1 MKNLSYFK
9 NVKNNTYL
17 LLTRSPKP
25 VKKKALVEEY
35 IAMSKKVAKIAK
47 STVYEHDPDKLYANI
62 TQALFTL
69 KKKGLVESP
78 SRAFYSAI
86 EGGWVQTKDTPNE
99 AFLQHGENYLL
110 TQEISRSICWKEE
123 EVETPTEEV
132 ETPTEEVETPTE
144 EVETPTEEVETPTE
158 EAVETLAEEAVET
171 LAEEVETLAEEAV
184 ETLAEEVET
193 PTEEAVE
200 TPTEEVETPTEEVV
214 ETLAEEVETPTE
226 EVVETLAEEVSLD
239 EILEDSFYLD
249 DIEVLDVDP
258 SDYDFER
265 LNLQVMPKRGGT
277 LIGCFSVARGDD
289 FLLIS
294 KGDKTVLVPMT
305 NLVRE
310 EYPNAVQ
317 VFLTKACEDFIHAPT
332 ASYAAERVCQVL
344 LVCQDA
350 HNHQNPLD
358 GLVSRCEG
366 YCPVNQVWLGK
377 AKEVNHV

>member
-123 EVETPTEEV
+123 EVETPTEE
-132 ETPTEEVETPTE
+132 
-144 EVETPTEEVETPTE
+144 
-158 EAVETLAEEAVET
+158 AVETLAEEAVET

-200 TPTEEVETPTEEVV
+200 TPT
-214 ETLAEEVETPTE
+214 EEVETPTE

>member
-132 ETPTEEVETPTE
+132 ETPT
-144 EVETPTEEVETPTE
+144 
-158 EAVETLAEEAVET
+158 
-171 LAEEVETLAEEAV
+171 
-184 ETLAEEVET
+184 
-193 PTEEAVE
+193 
-200 TPTEEVETPTEEVV
+200 
-214 ETLAEEVETPTE
+214 
-226 EVVETLAEEVSLD
+226 EEVSLD

>member
-132 ETPTEEVETPTE
+132 
-144 EVETPTEEVETPTE
+144 
-158 EAVETLAEEAVET
+158 VETLA
-171 LAEEVETLAEEAV
+171 
-184 ETLAEEVET
+184 
-193 PTEEAVE
+193 EEAVE
-200 TPTEEVETPTEEVV
+200 TPTEEVETPT
-214 ETLAEEVETPTE
+214 
-226 EVVETLAEEVSLD
+226 EEVSLD

>member
-110 TQEISRSICWKEE
+110 TQEISRSICWKE
-123 EVETPTEEV
+123 
-132 ETPTEEVETPTE
+132 
-144 EVETPTEEVETPTE
+144 
-158 EAVETLAEEAVET
+158 
-171 LAEEVETLAEEAV
+171 
-184 ETLAEEVET
+184 
-193 PTEEAVE
+193 
-200 TPTEEVETPTEEVV
+200 
-214 ETLAEEVETPTE
+214 EEVETPTE

>member
-123 EVETPTEEV
+123 EVETPTEE
-132 ETPTEEVETPTE
+132 
-144 EVETPTEEVETPTE
+144 
-158 EAVETLAEEAVET
+158 AVETLAEEAVET

-200 TPTEEVETPTEEVV
+200 TPTEEVETPT
-214 ETLAEEVETPTE
+214 
-226 EVVETLAEEVSLD
+226 EEVSLD

>member
-123 EVETPTEEV
+123 EVETPT
-132 ETPTEEVETPTE
+132 
-144 EVETPTEEVETPTE
+144 
-158 EAVETLAEEAVET
+158 
-171 LAEEVETLAEEAV
+171 
-184 ETLAEEVET
+184 
-193 PTEEAVE
+193 
-200 TPTEEVETPTEEVV
+200 
-214 ETLAEEVETPTE
+214 
-226 EVVETLAEEVSLD
+226 EEVSLD

-366 YCPVNQVWLGK
+366 YCPVSQVWLGK

>member
-132 ETPTEEVETPTE
+132 ETPTEE
-144 EVETPTEEVETPTE
+144 
-158 EAVETLAEEAVET
+158 AVETLAEEAVET

-200 TPTEEVETPTEEVV
+200 TPTEEVETPT
-214 ETLAEEVETPTE
+214 
-226 EVVETLAEEVSLD
+226 EEVSLD

>member
-144 EVETPTEEVETPTE
+144 EVETPTEEAVETPT
-158 EAVETLAEEAVET
+158 
-171 LAEEVETLAEEAV
+171 EEAV

-200 TPTEEVETPTEEVV
+200 TPTEEVETPT
-214 ETLAEEVETPTE
+214 
-226 EVVETLAEEVSLD
+226 EEVSLD

>member
-144 EVETPTEEVETPTE
+144 EVETPTEE
-158 EAVETLAEEAVET
+158 
-171 LAEEVETLAEEAV
+171 
-184 ETLAEEVET
+184 
-193 PTEEAVE
+193 AVE
-200 TPTEEVETPTEEVV
+200 TPTEEVETPT
-214 ETLAEEVETPTE
+214 
-226 EVVETLAEEVSLD
+226 EEVSLD

>member
-35 IAMSKKVAKIAK
+35 IAMSKKVAEIAK

-86 EGGWVQTKDTPNE
+86 EGGWVQTKDTPTE
-99 AFLQHGENYLL
+99 AFLQHGVENLL
-110 TQEISRSICWKEE
+110 LVQAITRSISWKSGA
-123 EVETPTEEV
+123 VETP
-132 ETPTEEVETPTE
+132 
-144 EVETPTEEVETPTE
+144 
-158 EAVETLAEEAVET
+158 AEEAVET
-171 LAEEVETLAEEAV
+171 PAEEAV
-184 ETLAEEVET
+184 ETPAEEAVET

-200 TPTEEVETPTEEVV
+200 TPTEEVETPTEEVETLTEEAV
-214 ETLAEEVETPTE
+214 ETLTE
-226 EVVETLAEEVSLD
+226 EAVETLTEEAVETLTEEAVETLTEGVSLD

-265 LNLQVMPKRGGT
+265 LNLQVTPKRGGT